1 MQQVADERHF
11 VDWKLW
17 EDMSFLDE
25 VYCEEDELQMFI
37 GGLRQLQRALRAD
50 MSFMLQRT
58 RTFPEPLPGWE
69 HARML
74 DAVLATMEI
83 SGTQV
88 ESYVDG
94 GESSEEDSKEDSGE
108 EPEDEKAEA
117 LDNEDEESDEEQDQ
131 E

>member
-1 MQQVADERHF
+1 M
-11 VDWKLW
+11 DWKLW

-94 GESSEEDSKEDSGE
+94 GEPSGE
-108 EPEDEKAEA
+108 ESEENSEGEEAETQ
-117 LDNEDEESDEEQDQ
+117 DDVDDESDDEQGQ

>member
-1 MQQVADERHF
+1 MADERHF

-25 VYCEEDELQMFI
+25 VYCEESELQMFM
-37 GGLRQLQRALRAD
+37 GGLKELQRALRAD
-50 MSFMLQRT
+50 MSLMLQRT

-74 DAVLATMEI
+74 DAVLATMELA
-83 SGTQV
+83 GTQV

-94 GESSEEDSKEDSGE
+94 GEDSEENSDE
-108 EPEDEKAEA
+108 ELADEETEA
-117 LDNEDEESDEEQDQ
+117 DEDEESDDEQG
-131 E
+131 